1 MKKVVCIVCVAAML
15 ITLAA
20 GCGGGGKK
28 EASQTARD
36 DVIISLL
43 DEPFSI
49 CNMMSPQTVAQL
61 VSRQMAEPLVLSDKT
76 GVNVS
81 PHLASQWEFNAAGDE
96 IVFTLRDDVYFHD
109 GEKMTADDVVFS
121 YMENLR
127 IGVME
132 TTIAYYDRM
141 EKIDDTHVRLYLT
154 LPFPAIMACV
164 GASDCGIVSSKSYQA
179 DPDAFS
185 RAPIGSGPYK
195 FLEWKS
201 GESIT
206 LVANENYWGGAP
218 SIKKVVFKMFTDE
231 NAASLA
237 LQNGEIDF
245 CFNPPPMDKDRIEN
259 TDGLTWLS
267 DTGLN
272 NCWIFFGYHED
283 SHFHDENVR
292 LAIAYAIDKDA
303 VTLGATDGLGYV
315 SRSSIF
321 GDWWGYSHP
330 GYQAPQNDLDKARE
344 YLARSPYPNGFD
356 VEVVTTN
363 NASYYRFWEIIQDML
378 SEIGINIILS
388 KIDSGTW
395 DTEIFWE
402 GDYEFNGWLC
412 DMSFPDFCDHV
423 PLWRTGAF
431 LNGGLMH
438 DPYVDE
444 LLDAQ
449 ELIPDSSERLQ
460 IIRDVNAYMTDHGYL
475 IPLYT
480 YPNFA
485 AFNSNLRGIEVATM
499 NNNYK
504 INQWSWA
511 G

>member
-1 MKKVVCIVCVAAML
+1 VKKIICVACIAAML
-15 ITLAA
+15 LTLLA
-20 GCGGGGKK
+20 GCGKGNQANAPEGR
-28 EASQTARD
+28 T

-43 DEPFSI
+43 DEPFSL

-61 VSRQMAEPLVLSDKT
+61 VSRQIAEPLVLTDKT

-81 PHLASQWEFNAAGDE
+81 PHLAKSWEFNDARDV
-96 IVFTLRDDVYFHD
+96 IDFTLRDDVYFHD
-109 GEKMTADDVVFS
+109 GEQMTADDVVFS

-141 EKIDDTHVRLYLT
+141 EKIDDFHVRLHLT
-154 LPFPAIMACV
+154 VPFPAIMACV
-164 GASDCGIVSSKSYQA
+164 GASDCGIVSKKAYEA

-185 RAPIGSGPYK
+185 RAPVGSGPYI
-195 FLEWKS
+195 FSDWKS

-206 LVANENYWGGAP
+206 LVANEKYWGGAP
-218 SIKKVVFKMFTDE
+218 SIKTIVFKMFSDE

-245 CFNPPPMDKDRIEN
+245 CFNPPAMDKARIDS

-272 NCWIFFGYHED
+272 NCWLFFGYHEG

-292 LAIAYAIDKDA
+292 LAIAYAIDKEA
-303 VTLGATDGLGYV
+303 VMLGATDGLGYV
-315 SRSSIF
+315 SNSSIF

-330 GYQAPQNDLDKARE
+330 GYRAPQNDIARARE
-344 YLARSPYPNGFD
+344 YLANSEYPNGFD
-356 VEVVTTN
+356 VDVVTTN
-363 NASYYRFWEIIQDML
+363 NASYYRFWEIVQDML
-378 SEIGINIILS
+378 AEIGININLT

-395 DTEIFWE
+395 DTEIFWK

-431 LNGGLMH
+431 LNGGMMH

-449 ELIPDSSERLQ
+449 EIIPIESERLQ
-460 IIRDVNAYMTDHGYL
+460 VIRDVNAYMTDHGYL

-485 AFNSNLRGIEVATM
+485 AFNSNLQGIEVATM
-499 NNNYK
+499 NNNYRVCT
-504 INQWSWA
+504 WSWA
-511 G
+511 N